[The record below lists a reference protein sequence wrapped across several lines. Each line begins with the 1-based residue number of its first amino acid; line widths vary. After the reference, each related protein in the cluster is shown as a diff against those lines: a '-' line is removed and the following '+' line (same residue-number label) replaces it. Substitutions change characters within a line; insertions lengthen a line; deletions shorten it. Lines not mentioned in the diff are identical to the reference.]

1 MTPRSIRRAAERK
14 AKKQELKKLKSM
26 SQSTGPITPQGKAIA
41 SQNSTKHGACSTNL
55 RLLDSESKADY
66 QALENLWFEGY
77 NPQNPFETDLVQKAV
92 QADWLA
98 RRAERHYSNLEADL
112 FNLTPSLIDWT
123 PEQHKLLALANRYRT
138 ANNNTLAKA
147 RKALEDYR
155 KNRRAESKAAT
166 PKAKPEPEPDLDFEP
181 DNEIAKE
188 LEWMRKEAIRLGYAN
203 PDGTPTGKKD

>member
-26 SQSTGPITPQGKAIA
+26 PQSTGPITPEGKAIA
-41 SQNSTKHGACSTNL
+41 SQNSTKHGTCSTKF
-55 RLLDSESKADY
+55 RLLENESKSDY

-77 NPQNPFETDLVQKAV
+77 NPQNAFETDLVHKAI

-98 RRAERHYSNLEADL
+98 RRADRHYADL
-112 FNLTPSLIDWT
+112 EVDLFTANPNLIDWT

-138 ANNNTLAKA
+138 ANANALTKA
-147 RKALEDYR
+147 RKAIEDYR
-155 KNRRAESKAAT
+155 KNRRAELKAAT
-166 PKAKPEPEPDLDFEP
+166 PKPKPEPEPDLDFEGY
-181 DNEIAKE
+181 DDIGKE